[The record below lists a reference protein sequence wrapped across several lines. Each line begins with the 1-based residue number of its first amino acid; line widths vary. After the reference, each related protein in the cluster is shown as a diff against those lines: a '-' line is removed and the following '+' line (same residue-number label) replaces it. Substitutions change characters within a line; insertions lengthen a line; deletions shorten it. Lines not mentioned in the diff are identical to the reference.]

1 MHILLETKWHS
12 IYTDVAFKL
21 CVCVSLGSV
30 VQCVEMGGME
40 VVEARL

>member
-12 IYTDVAFKL
+12 IYADVAFKL

-30 VQCVEMGGME
+30 EMGGME